1 MHAKGRV
8 GMCVAVPRRVL
19 SIDGKMGIIQV
30 GTLEKIV
37 SLELTPDVSADDYVL
52 VHAGC
57 AISEIDQAEARIT
70 LDILRELA
78 ESGICR

>member
-1 MHAKGRV
+1 
-8 GMCVAVPRRVL
+8 MCVAVPRKIL
-19 SIDGKMGIIQV
+19 SIDGRMGIIQV
-30 GTLEKIV
+30 GMLEEIV
-37 SLELTPDVSADDYVL
+37 SLELTPDVSVDDYVL

-78 ESGICR
+78 EIEICR

>member
-1 MHAKGRV
+1 
-8 GMCVAVPRRVL
+8 MCVAVPRKIL
-19 SIDGKMGIIQV
+19 SIDGRMGIIQV
-30 GTLEKIV
+30 GTLEEIV
-37 SLELTPDVSADDYVL
+37 SLELTPDVSVDDYVL

-78 ESGICR
+78 EIEICR